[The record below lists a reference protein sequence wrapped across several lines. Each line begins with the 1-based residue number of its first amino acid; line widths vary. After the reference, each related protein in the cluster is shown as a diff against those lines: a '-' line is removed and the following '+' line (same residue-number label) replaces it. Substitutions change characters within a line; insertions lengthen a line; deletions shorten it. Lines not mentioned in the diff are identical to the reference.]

1 MSYLEVEGLSK
12 SELKNRLTQMG
23 MSLDKLDH
31 PKDFYMQLYLDK
43 YNAKNKVTRDNTPFY
58 KEQVLRGKREREKS
72 YDGQNYDEVDYAEE
86 DDANNYGD
94 DDDEDYVYE
103 ESEESNENK
112 IRRRKRKAKTIKFDE
127 KNLDYRESGI
137 KNIRLIRSKKK
148 RILKNKARDGHEQI
162 NVKRNIFVV
171 SVPDQKAGQNN
182 EYYTNNNNN
191 NYINENT
198 KRLNEN
204 NGQQYL
210 IKNNEYNVYS
220 TNVMPDDT
228 RKMIKLKVE
237 KLYCDGDDYIKRN
250 QYQNEADLS
259 PNNYNRIE
267 NQYYGVESRENYNQ
281 NLRSS
286 NKNSANSKN
295 NSGNYLSTQYRNSNG
310 NSSQK
315 YNFFIR
321 NITQTVKDDLKKNQM
336 SSKSKNVLVNS
347 DSMNQIEGN
356 NEFNY
361 NNSNNNLRSS
371 PYQDDM
377 EMNNQEEVVVFPRI
391 LKGRNKEIQDQQLS
405 SNLPKDQIVSDS
417 INKTTIMEQYNNSQ
431 TGNSG
436 RRGKDDNN
444 FNYESINEY
453 KKKLRSYSKNKGNNS
468 PEEDIDDNNNYNQ
481 NNNINYINDKINSS
495 NQNYNTAID
504 NDNNYEVN
512 NNNSNI
518 NTDFNDKFNNNDNR
532 EQYMNSNENM
542 GNLRSSNNF
551 NNKSNDRNNLNQFS
565 SKNYNNQSNMI
576 DTNGVYESNPN
587 NNNYS
592 GYNNQNNLN
601 EEDRMNYS
609 NNYNNQNDIN
619 NRSNLKE
626 FNSGNY
632 NNQTNINDNN
642 GIYESNQN
650 YDNNYNYSNQNNL
663 NDDHRMD
670 FSNNYNNNQNDLNQY
685 GANLDQRIKYNNGGN
700 NSILNSNI
708 IFDEN
713 DMNNYN
719 NNNQFSGV
727 VNPNNMSNNYENG
740 DYELAGR
747 NSKNNIMDKFKKYIY
762 LFPLILLIVFG
773 IAYFFIDD
781 ENYRTN
787 IIYVFSIL
795 MGLLVLYLLF
805 MYIKDKKR
813 YKKMARED
821 REELLNEL
829 QRRNIRIENLIDNI
843 ALLNNFIERR
853 IQHHKVNQEEYIN
866 YVFPYLQKFLKKD
879 GLELSKEKEENPIN
893 YWIEI

>member
-204 NGQQYL
+204 NGQKYL

-417 INKTTIMEQYNNSQ
+417 INKLQ
-431 TGNSG
+431 
-436 RRGKDDNN
+436 
-444 FNYESINEY
+444 
-453 KKKLRSYSKNKGNNS
+453 LW
-468 PEEDIDDNNNYNQ
+468 
-481 NNNINYINDKINSS
+481 NNIIIVKLVILVEGEKMIIILIMKVLM
-495 NQNYNTAID
+495 NT
-504 NDNNYEVN
+504 
-512 NNNSNI
+512 
-518 NTDFNDKFNNNDNR
+518 K
-532 EQYMNSNENM
+532 
-542 GNLRSSNNF
+542 
-551 NNKSNDRNNLNQFS
+551 
-565 SKNYNNQSNMI
+565 KN
-576 DTNGVYESNPN
+576 
-587 NNNYS
+587 
-592 GYNNQNNLN
+592 
-601 EEDRMNYS
+601 
-609 NNYNNQNDIN
+609 
-619 NRSNLKE
+619 
-626 FNSGNY
+626 
-632 NNQTNINDNN
+632 
-642 GIYESNQN
+642 
-650 YDNNYNYSNQNNL
+650 
-663 NDDHRMD
+663 
-670 FSNNYNNNQNDLNQY
+670 
-685 GANLDQRIKYNNGGN
+685 
-700 NSILNSNI
+700 
-708 IFDEN
+708 
-713 DMNNYN
+713 
-719 NNNQFSGV
+719 
-727 VNPNNMSNNYENG
+727 
-740 DYELAGR
+740 
-747 NSKNNIMDKFKKYIY
+747 
-762 LFPLILLIVFG
+762 
-773 IAYFFIDD
+773 
-781 ENYRTN
+781 
-787 IIYVFSIL
+787 
-795 MGLLVLYLLF
+795 
-805 MYIKDKKR
+805 
-813 YKKMARED
+813 
-821 REELLNEL
+821 
-829 QRRNIRIENLIDNI
+829 
-843 ALLNNFIERR
+843 
-853 IQHHKVNQEEYIN
+853 
-866 YVFPYLQKFLKKD
+866 
-879 GLELSKEKEENPIN
+879 
-893 YWIEI
+893 

>member
-1 MSYLEVEGLSK
+1 MSYSEVEGLSK

-86 DDANNYGD
+86 DDVNNYGD

-112 IRRRKRKAKTIKFDE
+112 IRRRKRKAKTIKFDD

-220 TNVMPDDT
+220 TNTVPDDT

-495 NQNYNTAID
+495 NQNYNNAID

-512 NNNSNI
+512 NNNNI

-532 EQYMNSNENM
+532 EQYMNINENM

-619 NRSNLKE
+619 NRSNLNE

-632 NNQTNINDNN
+632 NNQTNINDTNS
-642 GIYESNQN
+642 IYE
-650 YDNNYNYSNQNNL
+650 SNQNNL

-700 NSILNSNI
+700 NAILNSNI

-727 VNPNNMSNNYENG
+727 VNANNMSNNYENG

-821 REELLNEL
+821 REELLNDL

>member
-58 KEQVLRGKREREKS
+58 KEQVFRGKREREKS

-336 SSKSKNVLVNS
+336 SSKSKNILVNS

-417 INKTTIMEQYNNSQ
+417 INKTTIMEQYNTSQ

-495 NQNYNTAID
+495 NQNYNNAID

-518 NTDFNDKFNNNDNR
+518 NIDFNDKFNNNDNR

-619 NRSNLKE
+619 NRSNLNE

-632 NNQTNINDNN
+632 NNQTNINDTN
-642 GIYESNQN
+642 GIYE
-650 YDNNYNYSNQNNL
+650 SNQNNL

-727 VNPNNMSNNYENG
+727 VNANNMSNNYENG

>member
-220 TNVMPDDT
+220 TNTVPDDT

-295 NSGNYLSTQYRNSNG
+295 NRGNYLSTQYRNSNG

-495 NQNYNTAID
+495 NQNYNNAID

-532 EQYMNSNENM
+532 EQYMNINENM

-565 SKNYNNQSNMI
+565 SKNYNNKSNMI

-601 EEDRMNYS
+601 EGDRM
-609 NNYNNQNDIN
+609 NYNNQNDIN
-619 NRSNLKE
+619 NRSNLNE

-632 NNQTNINDNN
+632 NNQTNINDTNS
-642 GIYESNQN
+642 IYE
-650 YDNNYNYSNQNNL
+650 SNQNNL

-727 VNPNNMSNNYENG
+727 VNANNMSNNYENG

-821 REELLNEL
+821 REELLNDL

>member
-237 KLYCDGDDYIKRN
+237 KLYCNGDDYIKRN

-321 NITQTVKDDLKKNQM
+321 NITKTVKDDLKKNQM

-347 DSMNQIEGN
+347 DSMNHIEGN
-356 NEFNY
+356 NDFNY

-417 INKTTIMEQYNNSQ
+417 INKTTIMEQYNNNQ
-431 TGNSG
+431 AGNSG

-495 NQNYNTAID
+495 NQNYNNAID

-565 SKNYNNQSNMI
+565 SKNYNNQNNMI

-609 NNYNNQNDIN
+609 NNYNNQNDIK
-619 NRSNLKE
+619 NRSNLNE

-632 NNQTNINDNN
+632 NNQTNINDTN

>member
-86 DDANNYGD
+86 DDANNYGDD

-356 NEFNY
+356 NNFNY

-417 INKTTIMEQYNNSQ
+417 INKTTIMEQYNNNQ
-431 TGNSG
+431 AGNSG

-495 NQNYNTAID
+495 NQNYNNAIY

-518 NTDFNDKFNNNDNR
+518 NIDFNDKFNNNDNR

-601 EEDRMNYS
+601 EEDRMNY
-609 NNYNNQNDIN
+609 NNQNDIN
-619 NRSNLKE
+619 NRSNLNE

-632 NNQTNINDNN
+632 NNQTNINDTN

-650 YDNNYNYSNQNNL
+650 NL
-663 NDDHRMD
+663 NDGHRMD

-740 DYELAGR
+740 DYELSGR

-805 MYIKDKKR
+805 LYIKDKKR

-853 IQHHKVNQEEYIN
+853 IQHHKVNQDEYIN

-879 GLELSKEKEENPIN
+879 GLELGKDKEENPIN

>member
-267 NQYYGVESRENYNQ
+267 NKYYGVESRENYNQ

-377 EMNNQEEVVVFPRI
+377 EMNNKEEVVVFPRI

-495 NQNYNTAID
+495 NQNYNNAID

-518 NTDFNDKFNNNDNR
+518 NIDFNDKFNNNDNR

-601 EEDRMNYS
+601 EEDRMNY
-609 NNYNNQNDIN
+609 NNQNDIN
-619 NRSNLKE
+619 NRSNLNE

-632 NNQTNINDNN
+632 NNQTNINDTN
-642 GIYESNQN
+642 GIYE
-650 YDNNYNYSNQNNL
+650 SNQNNL

-727 VNPNNMSNNYENG
+727 VNANNMSNNYENG

-773 IAYFFIDD
+773 IAYFLTDE

>member
-58 KEQVLRGKREREKS
+58 KEQVFRGKREREKS

-336 SSKSKNVLVNS
+336 SSKSKNILVNS

-377 EMNNQEEVVVFPRI
+377 EMNNQEEVAVFPRI

-444 FNYESINEY
+444 FNYDSNNEY

-495 NQNYNTAID
+495 NKNYNNAID
-504 NDNNYEVN
+504 NDNNYEVTN
-512 NNNSNI
+512 NKSNI

-601 EEDRMNYS
+601 EEDRMNY
-609 NNYNNQNDIN
+609 NNQNDIN
-619 NRSNLKE
+619 NRSNLNE

-632 NNQTNINDNN
+632 NNQTNINDTN
-642 GIYESNQN
+642 GIYE
-650 YDNNYNYSNQNNL
+650 SNQNNL

-727 VNPNNMSNNYENG
+727 VNANNMSNNYENG

>member
-58 KEQVLRGKREREKS
+58 KEQVFRGKREREKS

-321 NITQTVKDDLKKNQM
+321 NITKTVKDDLKKNQM

-356 NEFNY
+356 NDFNY

-371 PYQDDM
+371 PYHDDM

-417 INKTTIMEQYNNSQ
+417 INKTTIMEQYNTSQ

-495 NQNYNTAID
+495 NQNYNNAID

-576 DTNGVYESNPN
+576 ETNGVYESNPN

-601 EEDRMNYS
+601 EEDRMNY
-609 NNYNNQNDIN
+609 NNQNDIN
-619 NRSNLKE
+619 NRSNLNE

-632 NNQTNINDNN
+632 NNQTNINDTN
-642 GIYESNQN
+642 GIYE
-650 YDNNYNYSNQNNL
+650 SNQNNL

-727 VNPNNMSNNYENG
+727 VNANNMSNNYENG

-773 IAYFFIDD
+773 IAYFLTDE